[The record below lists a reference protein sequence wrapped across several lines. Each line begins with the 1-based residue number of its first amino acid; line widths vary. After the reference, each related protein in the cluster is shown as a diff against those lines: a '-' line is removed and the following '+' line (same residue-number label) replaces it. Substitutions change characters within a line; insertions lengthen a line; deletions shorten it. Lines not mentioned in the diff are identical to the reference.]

1 MIPKWIR
8 TKSMLVCA
16 FACSAH
22 GMFGAGRCSDAL
34 AQRSV
39 CEPANAFAS
48 NLIKSRHLEAVSVVQ
63 DVSTGA
69 LVLFAAPER
78 TKLDVSTPVLPLS
91 LSKVFLAASWWDHNE
106 PDLKFESLH
115 GSENTVNPAHRKS
128 VNVHEILVGGSD
140 SAGRQM
146 AIALRKAVGTE
157 VVLADL
163 RRYGFNRGNES
174 FWADVDPQW
183 RKQLVPQPADASLS
197 GLNDEEWSSAL
208 SIGESHMT
216 ISALQVSRFFQA
228 VGHDGLSCSPVALR
242 MQDGHSRT
250 PNKSCG
256 APTRMMSETA
266 AKQLRSA
273 LLDTVKRGTA
283 TGISGTLIG
292 TGWSIGGK
300 TGTGGVAGAPFED
313 QDGWFA
319 GLIFDGSLKA
329 RYTVATFVRH
339 GGAGGGKAAEISAEE
354 ARFLAGESGGKP
366 GTPSLP

>member
-1 MIPKWIR
+1 
-8 TKSMLVCA
+8 MLVCA
-16 FACSAH
+16 VACSAH
-22 GMFGAGRCSDAL
+22 AMFGAGRCGEAL
-34 AQRSV
+34 AQHSV
-39 CEPANAFAS
+39 CEPGNAFAN
-48 NLIKSRHLEAVSVVQ
+48 NLIKSRHLEAVSVAQ

-69 LVLFAAPER
+69 LVLFAASKR
-78 TKLDVSTPVLPLS
+78 ARLDVSTPLLPLS
-91 LSKVFLAASWWDHNE
+91 LAKVFLAASWWDHNE

-115 GSENTVNPAHRKS
+115 GSENAENPAYRKS

-140 SAGRQM
+140 SAGEQM

-163 RRYGFNRGNES
+163 RRYGFNRENDS
-174 FWADVDPQW
+174 FWVDVDPQW
-183 RKQLVPQPADASLS
+183 REELAPRPADASLN

-208 SIGESHMT
+208 SIGESHMA

-228 VGHDGLSCSPVALR
+228 VGNDGLSCSPVASR
-242 MQDGHSRT
+242 MEEGRSRI
-250 PNKSCG
+250 PKKPCS
-256 APTRMMSETA
+256 APTRMMAATA
-266 AKQLRSA
+266 AKQLMSA

-283 TGISGTLIG
+283 TGISGTLKG

-319 GLIFDGSLKA
+319 GLIFDESLKA

-354 ARFLAGESGGKP
+354 ARFLVGESGAKQS
-366 GTPSLP
+366 TPSLR